1 MCLVG
6 SHLYVNVVICH
17 RNTFTQACHYSSTQ
31 PNVTSESPPGSVGK
45 QGAGYHLSTV
55 PVIHPDQRCV
65 FVCTPGIEFSVLVNE
80 MDLFSDVMIGC
91 WSEPMGH
98 YLSLSDVVELCVCAD
113 AQLRFSTATICIAL
127 KREKIIISLTLASL
141 SSPFLRAQV
150 YLLVL
155 RALWFTRSDENVLF
169 CVSVR
174 NSLQPSSVFCNSSR
188 LFTPFRKMWRGFSE
202 LWESSLSFTYLG
214 QMSWVRSWLV
224 VVARASLRDS
234 RQNFNGLAPSLLG
247 PMRG

>member
-1 MCLVG
+1 M
-6 SHLYVNVVICH
+6 
-17 RNTFTQACHYSSTQ
+17 
-31 PNVTSESPPGSVGK
+31 
-45 QGAGYHLSTV
+45 LSFAI
-55 PVIHPDQRCV
+55 VIHSLKPAITPLPNQMWLRSHRLAV
-65 FVCTPGIEFSVLVNE
+65 WVSREQATTWVQSLSSIQTRGVCLCAPLELSFFVLVNE

-98 YLSLSDVVELCVCAD
+98 YLSLSDAVELCVCAD